1 MKRLRRAAG
10 NCVERCGCAP
20 ELVQGNGFTFDPM
33 DEHELASL
41 LFKMAT
47 LSDDERKRLG
57 DASYKIAANFVP
69 ECFGK
74 GLESAARVAM
84 ELTSRRFG
92 LIDRALLFAASTY
105 GQ

>member
-1 MKRLRRAAG
+1 
-10 NCVERCGCAP
+10 
-20 ELVQGNGFTFDPM
+20 M
-33 DEHELASL
+33 DDHELASL

-69 ECFGK
+69 DRFGD
-74 GLESAARVAM
+74 GLERAARVAL
-84 ELTSRRFG
+84 ELTRNRFG
-92 LIDRALLFAASTY
+92 VVDRALLFAAAKY